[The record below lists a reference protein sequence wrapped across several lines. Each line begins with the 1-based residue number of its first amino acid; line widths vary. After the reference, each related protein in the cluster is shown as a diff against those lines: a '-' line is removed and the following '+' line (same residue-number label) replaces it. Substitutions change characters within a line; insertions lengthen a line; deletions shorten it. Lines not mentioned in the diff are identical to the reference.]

1 MTLAEFDK
9 FIISSR
15 LSLTCLRVDIQE
27 VLLSA
32 GHGLQDHLEV
42 LDVVGQ
48 GALLQD
54 VPSLHK
60 HLLEV
65 EEKLKQFLGSPRN
78 EITEARYCT
87 KFPTDFLNLQLALVN
102 DLLQRHVTMRDLAQA
117 ENVTKVTNPEII
129 SPEIISPEI
138 LFPEILS

>member
-1 MTLAEFDK
+1 MTLTEFDK

-15 LSLTCLRVDIQE
+15 LSLTCLRVDIEE

-42 LDVVGQ
+42 IDVVSQ

-65 EEKLKQFLGSPRN
+65 EEELKQLLGVPRN
-78 EITEARYCT
+78 KITEARYCT
-87 KFPTDFLNLQLALVN
+87 KFTTDFLNLQLAFVD
-102 DLLQRHVTMRDLAQA
+102 DLLQRHMAM
-117 ENVTKVTNPEII
+117 
-129 SPEIISPEI
+129 
-138 LFPEILS
+138 